1 MECCQR
7 ACWELEVRVGCARE
21 VTVSTGRAEEAAAV
35 ELASLCGLALSVNL
49 HQRNLSAKTP
59 NL

>member
-1 MECCQR
+1 MLGVGGE
-7 ACWELEVRVGCARE
+7 VGCARE